1 MDRFM
6 NLKTILT
13 SSFFLRSIFMG
24 SLCILIFIASIS
36 YRHSNALTHSTEL
49 MVRSYKVYAELELLI
64 SYVKD
69 AETGQRGFIITNDS
83 TFLQPYHGSM
93 ERVTRSYHIL
103 KELTVDNPAQQRKLD
118 SLYHLINIRYNLFQH
133 SLDLKS
139 AIPFSAKELN
149 QSLINGKNAMDI
161 IRDEVDEMIDLE
173 VDYLE
178 KQQEKYQYE
187 ITFTPIFTF
196 GLLMFSLTVFIFSY
210 FKINRDLLV
219 LKKANEKMIIA
230 TESILHAEEIGDFS
244 SWQWNPDTNKFIYS
258 DNQYRLL
265 GCEPQSFEPNIT
277 KFLEFVHPDDKHI
290 IISEGVQ
297 ATNVGKPSI
306 IFFRIIR
313 KDGNVRYFKSI
324 SKLLINEEGKGTVI
338 GVNSDITE
346 QRLISFALEERNRE
360 LELSNKELASF
371 NHVASHDLQE
381 PLRKIQTFI
390 SRIAEKEATVMSDA
404 GKEYFSRIQVSVQ
417 RMRTLID
424 DLLLF
429 SRTNRSEKII
439 EKTDLNIL
447 LENAKQELGQAIEE
461 KKAIIRSEKLPVLQ
475 AIPFQI
481 QQLFNNLIGNSLK
494 YSKPEIP
501 SVIDITCETVSA
513 TVLGKVDDSK
523 KYYKISFTDNGVGF
537 KQQYAESIF
546 VLFHRLPHESNYPGT
561 GIGLAICKKIVENH
575 SGFMEAIGKENI
587 GATFIVFLPA

>member
-1 MDRFM
+1 
-6 NLKTILT
+6 
-13 SSFFLRSIFMG
+13 MG